1 MRYIKSSD
9 CCLFSC
15 SVEQELQPKFVIS
28 CRCLVDL
35 SRSPKDV
42 ITVFLPHPQ
51 VHEYLRSK
59 LCSLYENDC
68 IFDKFECVWNSS
80 DRWAALGKQD
90 LLHCEYSWKQSV
102 WLSLSDATSC
112 ASVMPYLCQCLMFKS
127 IPETSFVDLSS
138 FFFSSVSLFFPLPYS
153 AIRLTTLFFWP
164 PSVIMT
170 GAYNSFFRMFDR
182 ETGRGVT
189 LEAWRESSKPR
200 AVLRTRRVYTGGKRR
215 RGDVGVDSL
224 DFTKKILHMAWHPSE
239 NIIAIAATNNLYIF
253 QDRVNPDTQTQWQER
268 EGRRWQMKVFSCLS
282 KK

>member
-138 FFFSSVSLFFPLPYS
+138 FFFCSVSLFSFYLTQPSASQLYFSDPLAWSWRVP
-153 AIRLTTLFFWP
+153 TTASSGCSIGRRGEVWRWRPGGRAASLGLCWGL
-164 PSVIMT
+164 
-170 GAYNSFFRMFDR
+170 GACIPVVNVVEATWAWTAWTSPRKSC
-182 ETGRGVT
+182 TWRG
-189 LEAWRESSKPR
+189 
-200 AVLRTRRVYTGGKRR
+200 TRRR
-215 RGDVGVDSL
+215 
-224 DFTKKILHMAWHPSE
+224 I
-239 NIIAIAATNNLYIF
+239 
-253 QDRVNPDTQTQWQER
+253 
-268 EGRRWQMKVFSCLS
+268 
-282 KK
+282 